1 MEGKYL
7 GGAKRG
13 SSDCSS
19 LRCERPYLLPSP
31 MEARHNCS
39 RSGFSVHNY
48 TSIGEVW
55 FWVQKKE
62 LTGLRFEL
70 KTFSAVTSCS
80 IVELVLVEGE
90 LPL

>member
-1 MEGKYL
+1 VVLKEVVVI
-7 GGAKRG
+7 AAVCAA
-13 SSDCSS
+13 SDHIYCQA
-19 LRCERPYLLPSP
+19 R

-39 RSGFSVHNY
+39 KSGFSVHNY

-55 FWVQKKE
+55 FWVQKKGIDQIE
-62 LTGLRFEL
+62 ARTQDLLRI
-70 KTFSAVTSCS
+70 SCS